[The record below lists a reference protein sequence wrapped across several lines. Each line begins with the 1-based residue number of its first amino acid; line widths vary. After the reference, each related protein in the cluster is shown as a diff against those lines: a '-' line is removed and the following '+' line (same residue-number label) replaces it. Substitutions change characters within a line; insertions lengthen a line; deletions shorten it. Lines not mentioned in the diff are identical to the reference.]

1 MSKFEI
7 HYSIG
12 GGYNVKTTETIEADS
27 LDSAEQIAY
36 ECAIQLFESYGV
48 FDRQNPNYD
57 YDSIR
62 EEDYQEEYNEEFE
75 RWVSYTAEEVD

>member
-7 HYSIG
+7 RYGIG

-36 ECAIQLFESYGV
+36 EGAIQLFESYGV
-48 FDRQNPNYD
+48 FAKQNPNYD
-57 YDSIR
+57 YDSIS
-62 EEDYQEEYNEEFE
+62 EEDYQDAYNAEVE